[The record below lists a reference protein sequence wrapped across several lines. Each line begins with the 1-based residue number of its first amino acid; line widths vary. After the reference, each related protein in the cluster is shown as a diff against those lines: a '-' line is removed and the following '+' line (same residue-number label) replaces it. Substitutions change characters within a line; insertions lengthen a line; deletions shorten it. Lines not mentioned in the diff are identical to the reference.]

1 MAAEVTPPALA
12 VAYLAAY
19 FRRNGYVRLPNQD
32 RRHAASRTYK
42 KGYEV
47 RLVANSETELAI
59 IRHLLRAVGFEPGRA
74 FVHASQ
80 WRQPVYGRQAVA
92 HFLVLIGWKPDA

>member
-1 MAAEVTPPALA
+1 MEDEVTPSALA
-12 VAYLAAY
+12 AAYLAAY
-19 FRRNGYVRLPNQD
+19 FHRNGYLRLPNRD
-32 RRHAASRTYK
+32 RRQAASRSYK

-47 RLVANSETELAI
+47 RLVANSETELAT

-80 WRQPVYGRQAVA
+80 WRQPIYGRQAVA
-92 HFLVLIGWKPDA
+92 RFLVLIGWKPDA